1 MLAMRNQRL
10 SVMVAAVL
18 LPLGIA
24 TIAWGGWNLN
34 WIRQRN
40 EFLAV
45 QKSLI
50 PYAVRRAPVTVP
62 APRSLSLFGEKG
74 HLFVDV
80 LIVIDRLEDF
90 DPKYD
95 WDSHPTLVRARQLFP
110 EAEVNFGVMDE
121 DSLARHNSEGARA
134 VREAVAAVIR
144 QFPR

>member
-1 MLAMRNQRL
+1 MRIQRL
-10 SVMVAAVL
+10 QVIAAAVVL
-18 LPLGIA
+18 LVVIA
-24 TIAWGGWNLN
+24 AGAWCGWNLD

-40 EFLAV
+40 EFLAA

-50 PYAVRRAPVTVP
+50 PYAVRRAPVAVP
-62 APRSLSLFGEKG
+62 APRTLSLFGETG

-110 EAEVNFGVMDE
+110 EAEVDFGVMDK